1 MNERLQP
8 TQNVVELQ
16 GLLVNNTLEVKT
28 DKNGRKFI
36 GGTLEINTGTDTDE
50 CIIPIDVLQY
60 ELKKDGTR
68 NALYDRHLAMMSWPS
83 AATVGNAEAVCI
95 SINRGEITDNS
106 FYSERTNKVV
116 EGWRVRAVFVDQA
129 TKMAP
134 RNNSFSIQGVVDS
147 VKEVTNAEGE
157 PTGELKVDILAVA
170 FGERIVRVPMY
181 VTNKE
186 GINYIEKNW
195 NPGDLVTA
203 YGEIVYEQRV
213 TEVVQ
218 ETAFGEGTSKKYTD
232 VVKRLVINSGTS
244 PKSEDE
250 HLYGRNK
257 LLSLRAAA
265 LKDIEER
272 ALANKGISNTNAT
285 KDPYLDF

>member
-1 MNERLQP
+1 MSYL
-8 TQNVVELQ
+8 
-16 GLLVNNTLEVKT
+16 
-28 DKNGRKFI
+28 
-36 GGTLEINTGTDTDE
+36 INHAST
-50 CIIPIDVLQY
+50 I
-60 ELKKDGTR
+60 
-68 NALYDRHLAMMSWPS
+68 
-83 AATVGNAEAVCI
+83 
-95 SINRGEITDNS
+95 
-106 FYSERTNKVV
+106 
-116 EGWRVRAVFVDQA
+116 
-129 TKMAP
+129 
-134 RNNSFSIQGVVDS
+134 
-147 VKEVTNAEGE
+147 
-157 PTGELKVDILAVA
+157 
-170 FGERIVRVPMY
+170 
-181 VTNKE
+181 
-186 GINYIEKNW
+186 INYIEKNW

-218 ETAFGEGTSKKYTD
+218 ETAFGAGTSKKYTD

-272 ALANKGISNTNAT
+272 ALANKGISNTNTT